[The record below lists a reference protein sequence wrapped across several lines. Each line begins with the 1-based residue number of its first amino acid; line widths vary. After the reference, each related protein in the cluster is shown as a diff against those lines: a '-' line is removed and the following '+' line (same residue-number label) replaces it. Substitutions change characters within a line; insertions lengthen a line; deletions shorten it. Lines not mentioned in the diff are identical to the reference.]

1 MVICL
6 AMGCNAEPT
15 PRSEMK
21 KDALDSDVQAQI
33 TRLNAQVPDFKQQL
47 NNAYGYVIFPS
58 VGKGGLIVGGAYGR
72 GQVYEQGRLIGY
84 ADITQLTL
92 GLQAGGEGFTEVILF
107 QNKDALD
114 RFTNN
119 RWEPAASASA
129 VALKAGASAAVRYTE
144 GVAVLTYAESGLMG
158 ELSVGGQRFRFTGL
172 GNDQADRNDNMNN
185 TMNNNRTMND
195 DRNSSGASVNGSID
209 TRTNSNGASVS
220 GSVDTRTNTSTNN
233 P

>member
-15 PRSEMK
+15 PRSDLK
-21 KDALDSDVQAQI
+21 KDALDSNVQAQVS
-33 TRLNAQVPDFKQQL
+33 RLNAQVPDFKQVL

-84 ADITQLTL
+84 ADITQLTV
-92 GLQAGGEGFTEVILF
+92 GLQAGGESFTEVILF

-119 RWEPAASASA
+119 RWEPAAAASA
-129 VALKAGASAAVRYTE
+129 VALKAGAAAAVRYTE
-144 GVAVLTYAESGLMG
+144 GVAVLAYADSGLMG
-158 ELSVGGQRFRFTGL
+158 ELSVGGQRFRFTPI
-172 GNDQADRNDNMNN
+172 GNDNDMNNGSMNDNRTYNDRNMNN
-185 TMNNNRTMND
+185 DRNNN
-195 DRNSSGASVNGSID
+195 GASINGSID
-209 TRTNSNGASVS
+209 TRTNNNGASVS
-220 GSVDTRTNTSTNN
+220 GSVNTNTNGR